1 MIHRYLT
8 AVDDLGSLQIDG
20 RSVRSRL
27 QNEADDLWFASTV
40 RESSLWTDDR
50 LFERLGLLTGNSQ
63 KTRPSSTTSATSRLR
78 VAAVWCRA
86 LAHSLRTRRRTDP
99 TEVMFVEYLP
109 PTYTAGRHGESQY
122 FGNLPTEVRR
132 LGRSVGFLHIHSEGP
147 VTRAPREIRK
157 LRRQLSTKSSPHVLL
172 TDYFTFGV
180 WWKALRSW
188 RALQQHAPSIS
199 QIDSSLIPGTDLSL
213 LWPTWRSMYDESIR
227 GTHSVRTSL
236 LTAMFREALRKNKET
251 VVWLS
256 AFEGQSWE
264 ATFARNIQRSS
275 ATWIP
280 YLHTM
285 LRPWDLRARTFVKEF
300 PPHLLAVHGQHD
312 LSELESLHP
321 SLVLVEAL
329 RYGHLAAESGQKRP
343 PRFDDTRWL
352 IVGGA
357 ECDRSNR
364 ELQEVLTAMRLQ
376 SVTPHVVIK
385 WHPQCGA
392 PTVELPDNASV
403 SGEPLASLIDK
414 TSVALMVG
422 SAAPLDT
429 YLRGIPSCSLRTPS
443 GFSMTPVE
451 ESENFHTARDASD
464 AVSWL
469 LAAQSKPSFTPP
481 VERYFS
487 LDAAL
492 PRWRSLLAS
501 VLAD

>member
-1 MIHRYLT
+1 
-8 AVDDLGSLQIDG
+8 
-20 RSVRSRL
+20 
-27 QNEADDLWFASTV
+27 
-40 RESSLWTDDR
+40 
-50 LFERLGLLTGNSQ
+50 
-63 KTRPSSTTSATSRLR
+63 
-78 VAAVWCRA
+78 
-86 LAHSLRTRRRTDP
+86 
-99 TEVMFVEYLP
+99 
-109 PTYTAGRHGESQY
+109 
-122 FGNLPTEVRR
+122 
-132 LGRSVGFLHIHSEGP
+132 
-147 VTRAPREIRK
+147 
-157 LRRQLSTKSSPHVLL
+157 
-172 TDYFTFGV
+172 
-180 WWKALRSW
+180 
-188 RALQQHAPSIS
+188 
-199 QIDSSLIPGTDLSL
+199 
-213 LWPTWRSMYDESIR
+213 
-227 GTHSVRTSL
+227 
-236 LTAMFREALRKNKET
+236 
-251 VVWLS
+251 
-256 AFEGQSWE
+256 
-264 ATFARNIQRSS
+264 
-275 ATWIP
+275 
-280 YLHTM
+280 
-285 LRPWDLRARTFVKEF
+285 
-300 PPHLLAVHGQHD
+300 VHGQHD

-343 PRFDDTRWL
+343 PRFDDIRWL